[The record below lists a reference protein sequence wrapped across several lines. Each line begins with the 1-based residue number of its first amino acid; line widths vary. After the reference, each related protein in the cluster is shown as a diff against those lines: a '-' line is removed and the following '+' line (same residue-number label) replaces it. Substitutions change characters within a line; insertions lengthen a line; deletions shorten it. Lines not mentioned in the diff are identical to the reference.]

1 MRVGEHEAIHAVGLS
16 PSSMNLV
23 TQTHRPVN
31 QGLVDM

>member
-16 PSSMNLV
+16 PSSMNSV

-31 QGLVDM
+31 QGFVDL